1 MTMLDD
7 LSSLPPEGYL
17 EISSE
22 INERTQLGDLYWDHD
37 DEEWLPI
44 PRMQLDMYVASFCRV
59 ARKQQHVAIGCKV
72 SRTLIDRQQ
81 TPFVKRILRTRG
93 PK

>member
-22 INERTQLGDLYWDHD
+22 VNERTQLGDVYWDHD

-59 ARKQQHVAIGCKV
+59 ARKQQDVAVNCKV
-72 SRTLIDRQQ
+72 SKSLLQSPQ
-81 TPFVKRILRTRG
+81 APAVKRILRTRR